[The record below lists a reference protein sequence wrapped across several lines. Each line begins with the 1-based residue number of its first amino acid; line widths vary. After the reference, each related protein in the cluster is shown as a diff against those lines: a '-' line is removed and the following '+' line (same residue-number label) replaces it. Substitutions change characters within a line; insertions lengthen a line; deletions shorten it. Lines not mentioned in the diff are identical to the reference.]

1 MDEHKHDQAVSDE
14 ALDREL
20 AALLQVEPSPE
31 FVARVRADVSAEA
44 IADRWLSGRWLAVA
58 AAAVV
63 VIIGASIVIGTRPA
77 QAPAETTPFVA
88 EQPPVAP
95 RIEPRD
101 AAIQPPATVSS
112 PAQTA
117 AVAAPPSSTSEV
129 VVSPREAAGLH
140 YLLAALHEGRL
151 DSAVMPNIQSDDI
164 ADMPIAIEP
173 ITVEPL
179 VAAAD
184 LETGAGQ

>member
-14 ALDREL
+14 TLDREL

-31 FVARVRADVSAEA
+31 FVARVRTDVSADA
-44 IADRWLSGRWLAVA
+44 IADVWLTGRWIAVA

-63 VIIGASIVIGTRPA
+63 IVGVSAWMATRSTQPLTSPVAIVSQQVPSVPSVRSLAPPAVPSSAPQTAAPGASIP
-77 QAPAETTPFVA
+77 
-88 EQPPVAP
+88 
-95 RIEPRD
+95 
-101 AAIQPPATVSS
+101 
-112 PAQTA
+112 
-117 AVAAPPSSTSEV
+117 EV
-129 VVSPREAAGLH
+129 VVSPRESAGLR
-140 YLLAALHEGRL
+140 YLLAALREGRL
-151 DSAVMPNIQSDDI
+151 DSSAMPSDETAVT
-164 ADMPIAIEP
+164 DMPIVIDP